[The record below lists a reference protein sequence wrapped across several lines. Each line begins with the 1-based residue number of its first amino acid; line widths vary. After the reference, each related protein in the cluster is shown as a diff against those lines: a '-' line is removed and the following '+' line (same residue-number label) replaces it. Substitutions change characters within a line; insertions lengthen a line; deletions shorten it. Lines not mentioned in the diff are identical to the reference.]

1 MASIEEIKAGI
12 NRFGQQTQQSVV
24 QLRAVHDSLEQS
36 LALLQ
41 AVTAGT
47 NHPAVGQAISQ
58 IEQVKGKL
66 NEASQLALGAVDTT
80 RRYAAGF

>member
-12 NRFGQQTQQSVV
+12 NRFGQETQQTVL

-41 AVTAGT
+41 AVTAGSS
-47 NHPAVGQAISQ
+47 HPAVSQAVSQ
-58 IEQVKGKL
+58 IQQVKAKL
-66 NEASQLALGAVDTT
+66 NEASQLAGGAVETT
-80 RRYAAGF
+80 KRYAASF

>member
-47 NHPAVGQAISQ
+47 SHPAVGQAISQ
-58 IEQVKGKL
+58 IEQVKTKL
-66 NEASQLALGAVDTT
+66 NEASQLALGAVETT
-80 RRYAAGF
+80 RRYAASF